1 MKSDA
6 LRPTSLKP
14 ETLKIVADEN
24 IPLVRECFAG
34 LGDVVTL
41 PGRSLTAD
49 DLAGADVLVARSVTK
64 VNKELIQNSSLKFVG
79 TCTAGCDHIDLPAL
93 KAQGI
98 GFSNAPGCNAR
109 SVVEYVLCALD
120 ILAERDGYCITG
132 RTVGIVGKGQV
143 GGRLYRALQALG
155 VRVMANDPL
164 LEPEAGVEL
173 VELDELLE
181 RCDVIALHTPLTTSG
196 DYPTYHLFGEQQ
208 LLAMKHGTVLINAGR
223 GAVVDNRAL
232 LNVLKARDDLS
243 VVLDVWEHEP
253 EVDPELLELVDIGT
267 PHIAGYSLDA
277 KVTGTVMVYQALC
290 HFLGLP
296 VRTSQQDLTPLPP
309 LMKLDF
315 TGTVDA
321 DQAAS
326 VAMRATYDIRRD
338 DALMRRLLK
347 MEPEARKLA
356 FDFMRKNY
364 SERRE
369 FSTLKIDASRSSQEV
384 QQRMQALGFHLLDG
398 RLQDNE
404 HASR

>member
-1 MKSDA
+1 MKSEVI
-6 LRPTSLKP
+6 KP
-14 ETLKIVADEN
+14 AALKIVADEN
-24 IPLVRECFAG
+24 IPLVRECFAE
-34 LGDVVTL
+34 LGNVVTL
-41 PGRSLTAD
+41 PGRSLSAD
-49 DLAGADVLVARSVTK
+49 DLADADVLVARSVTR
-64 VNKELIQNSSLKFVG
+64 VNKELVQNSSLKFVG
-79 TCTAGCDHIDLPAL
+79 TCTAGFDHVDLQAL

-98 GFSNAPGCNAR
+98 EFSSAPGCNAR

-143 GGRLYRALQALG
+143 GSRLYRALQALG
-155 VRVMANDPL
+155 VTVMANDPL

-196 DYPTYHLFGEQQ
+196 DYPTYHLMGEQQ
-208 LLAMKHGTVLINAGR
+208 LLAMKHGAVLINAGR

-232 LNVLKARDDLS
+232 LNVLKVRDDLS

-253 EVDPELLELVDIGT
+253 DVDPELLELVDIAT
-267 PHIAGYSLDA
+267 PHIAGYSLDG
-277 KVTGTVMVYQALC
+277 KITGTVMVYQALC
-290 HFLGLP
+290 RFLGLP
-296 VRTSQQDLTPLPP
+296 ARTSQQDLTPLPP

-321 DQAAS
+321 DQATS

-347 MEPEARKLA
+347 MEPEARRLA

-369 FSTLKIDASRSSQEV
+369 FSTLNIDASRSSQEV
-384 QQRMQALGFHLLDG
+384 QQRLQALGFC
-398 RLQDNE
+398 LQDNGL
-404 HASR
+404 SVG

>member
-1 MKSDA
+1 M
-6 LRPTSLKP
+6 
-14 ETLKIVADEN
+14 ADEN

-79 TCTAGCDHIDLPAL
+79 TCTAGCDHIELPAL
-93 KAQGI
+93 KEQGV

-164 LEPEAGVEL
+164 LEAEAGVEL

-290 HFLGLP
+290 RFLGLP
-296 VRTSQQDLTPLPP
+296 ARTSQQDLTPLPP

-384 QQRMQALGFHLLDG
+384 QQRLQALGFDVLD
-398 RLQDNE
+398 E
-404 HASR
+404 

>member
-6 LRPTSLKP
+6 SRPSSLEP
-14 ETLKIVADEN
+14 RALKIVADEN

-79 TCTAGCDHIDLPAL
+79 TCTAGCDHIELPAL
-93 KAQGI
+93 KEQGV

-164 LEPEAGVEL
+164 LEAEAGVEL

-290 HFLGLP
+290 RFLGLP
-296 VRTSQQDLTPLPP
+296 ARTSQQDLTPLPP

-384 QQRMQALGFHLLDG
+384 QQRLQALGFDVLD
-398 RLQDNE
+398 E
-404 HASR
+404 